1 MHPYVLA
8 ELYPK
13 NKDLKARWFVQWKIF
28 DIQKGRLVT
37 EQKRVPNKLKT
48 VKERERWA
56 KEFISVINRD
66 LMSGMVIDLKQEK
79 ELEKIPAKNNIV
91 AVLKDMQSLKVKEL
105 RKKSGS
111 GYKSMLGKFFQFLNT
126 SKMESIDIND
136 FKQKHVF
143 MFRDHLLQ
151 VVGNANITINKNVTT
166 IGTFFKMA
174 VGREI
179 IPNNPFDGIK
189 PLIETESTANIAFT
203 KEHQILLEEWLKQND
218 PVLLLFTRF
227 IYCAFIRPR
236 EIRELKPK
244 DIDLKRKTITVKGG
258 ISKNKKTQTV
268 PINKSLFDLLGDIAP
283 SNNFLFGKL
292 LTWIGKGQCSENYA
306 YNRHKVALEQTGL
319 ESYGYT
325 LYSWKHT
332 GACRAIEAGV
342 NPRKLQ
348 GLLRHSSLEETDT
361 YLRSLGISM
370 QNEELKEVW

>member
-13 NKDLKARWFVQWKIF
+13 DKDLKARWFVQWKIF
-28 DIQKGRLVT
+28 DVKKGRLVT
-37 EQKRVPNKLKT
+37 EQKRVPKKLRSA
-48 VKERERWA
+48 KEREKWA
-56 KEFISVINRD
+56 KEFITAVNND
-66 LMSGMVIDLKQEK
+66 LLGGMVIDRIHEK
-79 ELEKIPAKNNIV
+79 EPEKIPSQNNIL
-91 AVLKDMQSLKVKEL
+91 AVLNDMLSIKVKEL

-111 GYKSMLGKFFQFLNT
+111 GYKSILGKFFEFLAV
-126 SKMESIDIND
+126 SKMQSIDIKD

-143 MFRDHLLQ
+143 MFRDYLLQ
-151 VVGNANITINKNVTT
+151 VVGNSNVTINKNVTT
-166 IGTFFKMA
+166 ISTFFGMA

-179 IPNNPFDGIK
+179 ITNNPFDGIK
-189 PLIETESTANIAFT
+189 SLLETESTANIAFT
-203 KEHQILLEEWLKQND
+203 KQHQILLEEWLKQND
-218 PVLLLFTRF
+218 PVLFLFTRF

-236 EIRELKPK
+236 EIRQLTPK
-244 DIDLKRKTITVKGG
+244 DIDLKRKTITIKGA
-258 ISKNKKTQTV
+258 IAKNKKTQTV
-268 PINKSLFDLLGDIAP
+268 PINKSLFDLLGNIPP

-306 YNRHKVALEQTGL
+306 YNRHTVALKQTGL
-319 ESYGYT
+319 ETYGYT

-361 YLRSLGISM
+361 YLRSLGLSM